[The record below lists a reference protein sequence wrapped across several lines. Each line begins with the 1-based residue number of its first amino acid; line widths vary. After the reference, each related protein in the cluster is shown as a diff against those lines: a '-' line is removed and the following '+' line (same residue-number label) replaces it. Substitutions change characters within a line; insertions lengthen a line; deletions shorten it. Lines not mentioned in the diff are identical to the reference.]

1 MGRGIAL
8 RPGGQWFDRHHGYY
22 RTLQIVIAKVSG
34 LTQTYECNRCC
45 GAGCAWVN
53 TQAAAATLA
62 VFSQKEAQPM
72 KKCFIITLVIMALFF
87 SAGQA
92 LAINPSPLDY
102 RVSSTNVLL
111 DENGNGS
118 FTITVQDF
126 QQPFV
131 GMQFVVVPSADVE
144 IVSVSYN
151 TNVSHPATYGPR
163 AIEEGSNRQG
173 MVFAFLNINLDEE
186 PDEDKSKADIFS
198 GAVTCTVHV
207 RYVGDKDGTGSL
219 VIDEITAQRFET
231 GTIYMSTQKTPIT
244 LILDDYQPDP
254 DTYIISVESVSGGTI
269 TVAPSSG
276 RAKEGETVTLSFIA
290 NSGFKFDA
298 WKVTGDV
305 SKQDV
310 TVTNNKFT
318 MPAENVTVTAKCSS
332 TGGGSG
338 GGGGGSDEPE
348 TPGDTASTVSGNT
361 ISVPVSPV
369 IDGSTAVVT
378 PTDLQISSALQM
390 KKSDQENIVSFEVI
404 AADAGTAHEFTLEL
418 SQSQSNLLAEGVE
431 KVAFRTPVGT
441 VIMPKEVLEQAN
453 GGLKLTISKVSGE
466 TDTFEVTLQDEKGII
481 TRLNGRTAL
490 EFPVTRPGS
499 PTDVMTHNGEIMKN
513 SVISGSKGYAVT
525 TGFSKFAVISNQ
537 VSFTDTAD
545 HWGKQY
551 IAFLAARNI
560 INGIAPNKFAPNNYV
575 TRAEFIKMLINSID
589 GLDVKN
595 AAPAGFNDV
604 KEGQWYSDFINWAA
618 GKKIVSGYE
627 DGSFGISKRITRQE
641 MAVIIDRFA
650 AEMAID
656 LDPTQA
662 HAAFVDD
669 SKIAPFA
676 KDSVY
681 KIQQVGI
688 ITGKG
693 NNTFDPAGNATRAEA
708 AKMISGLVELLVK

>member
-1 MGRGIAL
+1 
-8 RPGGQWFDRHHGYY
+8 
-22 RTLQIVIAKVSG
+22 
-34 LTQTYECNRCC
+34 
-45 GAGCAWVN
+45 
-53 TQAAAATLA
+53 
-62 VFSQKEAQPM
+62 M
-72 KKCFIITLVIMALFF
+72 KKCFIMTLVIMALFF

-92 LAINPSPLDY
+92 LATNSSPLDY
-102 RVSSTNVLL
+102 SVSSANVLL
-111 DENGNGS
+111 DQNGNGS
-118 FTITVQDF
+118 FTIRVEDF

-131 GMQFVVVPSADVE
+131 GMQFIVVPSADVE

-151 TNVSHPATYGPR
+151 TNVTPPDTSGPQ
-163 AIEEGSNRQG
+163 AIAEGSNRQG
-173 MVFAFLNINLDEE
+173 MVFAFSNINLGEE

-198 GAVTCTVHV
+198 GEVTCTVDV

-219 VIDEITAQRFET
+219 VIDEISAQRFET
-231 GTIYMSTQKTPIT
+231 GTIYMSTEKTPIT
-244 LILDDYQPDP
+244 LILNNDPPDP
-254 DTYIISVESVSGGTI
+254 DTYRITVESVSGGTI
-269 TVAPSSG
+269 TVVPSSG
-276 RAKEGETVTLSFIA
+276 RAKEGETVTLSFKA

-298 WKVTGDV
+298 WKVTRDE
-305 SKQDV
+305 SSQDV
-310 TVTNNKFT
+310 TVTDNKFT

-348 TPGDTASTVSGNT
+348 TPDDSASTVSGNT

-390 KKSDQENIVSFEVI
+390 KKSDKENIISFEVI
-404 AADAGTAHEFTLEL
+404 GADAGTAHEFTLEL
-418 SQSQSNLLAEGVE
+418 SQSQSNLLADGVE

-453 GGLKLTISKVSGE
+453 GGLKLTVSKVSGE

-481 TRLNGRTAL
+481 TRLNGRTTL

-513 SVISGSKGYAVT
+513 SVISGSKGYGVT
-525 TGFSKFAVISNQ
+525 TGFSRFAVISNQ

-545 HWGKQY
+545 HWAKQY

-560 INGIAPNKFAPNNYV
+560 INGTAPNKFAPNNYV

-595 AAPAGFNDV
+595 AASAGFNDV

-662 HAAFVDD
+662 HTAFVDD

-708 AKMISGLVELLVK
+708 AKMISGLIELLVK